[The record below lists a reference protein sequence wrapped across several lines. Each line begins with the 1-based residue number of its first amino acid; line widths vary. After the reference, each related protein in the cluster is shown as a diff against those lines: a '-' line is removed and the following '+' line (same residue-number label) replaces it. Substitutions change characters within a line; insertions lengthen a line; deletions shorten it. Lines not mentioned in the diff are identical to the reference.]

1 MLGIARN
8 DMGAVARNSRVFR
21 EARRRLS
28 LEITAITHRNA
39 AKGLLKS
46 GATIKEIVR
55 AFDETT
61 IVGVREALN
70 GIAAVSQHAGR
81 KRRRLLEQLQ
91 ASLADQ
97 HAEAVRI
104 AQQAIER
111 IGLGDDFKHAVPL
124 IEQAK
129 RRQRE
134 TIADFGEGWTA
145 PAGKPLKERHPILYD
160 ALLLLIGAA
169 VGIAGQALIDR
180 LFAANETANTSLS
193 EIVAPIVAPAATPVQ
208 APAQNRV

>member
-1 MLGIARN
+1 MLRIARH
-8 DMGAVARNSRVFR
+8 DMGAVARNERVFR

-28 LEITAITHRNA
+28 HEITAITHRNA

-81 KRRRLLEQLQ
+81 KRKRLLERLQ
-91 ASLADQ
+91 ASLTDQ
-97 HAEAVRI
+97 HTEAVQI
-104 AQQAIER
+104 AREAIER
-111 IGLGDDFKHAVPL
+111 IGLGNDFNHAVPL
-124 IEQAK
+124 LEQAK
-129 RRQRE
+129 QRHRE

-145 PAGKPLKERHPILYD
+145 PAGKPWKERHPILYD
-160 ALLLLIGAA
+160 VLLLLIGAA
-169 VGIAGQALIDR
+169 IGIAGQALTDR
-180 LFAANETANTSLS
+180 LFARGKAADHSS
-193 EIVAPIVAPAATPVQ
+193 SRFVAPVVAPTTIPAQAPVQ
-208 APAQNRV
+208 NRT

>member
-1 MLGIARN
+1 MLRIARN
-8 DMGAVARNSRVFR
+8 DMGAVARNARVFR

-81 KRRRLLEQLQ
+81 KRKRLLAQLQ

-97 HAEAVRI
+97 HAVAVKITR
-104 AQQAIER
+104 QAIER
-111 IGLGDDFKHAVPL
+111 IGLGNDFKHAVPL

-129 RRQRE
+129 QRHRE
-134 TIADFGEGWTA
+134 TVADFGEGWTA
-145 PAGKPLKERHPILYD
+145 PAGKPWKERHPILYD

-169 VGIAGQALIDR
+169 VGIAGQALTGSV
-180 LFAANETANTSLS
+180 FASPEAANSSLS
-193 EIVAPIVAPAATPVQ
+193 RVVAPIVAPAPTPAQ
-208 APAQNRV
+208 APAQNHA